1 MADWSTFFGFVGVI
15 LVLLLAL
22 ARASQP
28 VVSDATRS
36 SAQPTPAL
44 DASDESGGQSA
55 QPGTQSA
62 ESSAQPTVSSD
73 SVSSSMERSI
83 QAVDGSAIEADRAT
97 SSIDRPDGE
106 HHAPTD
112 PAELPALSTPA
123 VLANVAISQGMFAVL
138 VVSLAWYTE
147 IPAWAFGLAS
157 ESLTLGAVG
166 TGIVVGGVLYILN
179 EAAATIAR
187 QWGLST
193 PTALREALAPAST
206 AGWAVLL
213 GVVLPIIAG
222 FEELLF
228 RGALVG
234 VAHAGFG
241 ISPWLLAVGSSVAF
255 ALGHG
260 AQGRLGIIVTGLLGV
275 GLAIVFIYTG
285 SLIVV
290 MVAHYVINALE
301 FVVHE
306 GIDPMVPSHTS

>member
-1 MADWSTFFGFVGVI
+1 MADWSTFFGFVGV
-15 LVLLLAL
+15 LLMLLLAL
-22 ARASQP
+22 ARASQS
-28 VVSDATRS
+28 VLSDATRS
-36 SAQPTPAL
+36 AAQPTSTL
-44 DASDESGGQSA
+44 DVSDESGGQSA
-55 QPGTQSA
+55 KAGTQSA
-62 ESSAQPTVSSD
+62 ESTAQPTGSAD
-73 SVSSSMERSI
+73 SVPSSTERSI
-83 QAVDGSAIEADRAT
+83 HAVDGSATEADRAT
-97 SSIDRPDGE
+97 PSTDGSNDDR
-106 HHAPTD
+106 HAPND
-112 PAELPALSTPA
+112 PAEVPALSTS
-123 VLANVAISQGMFAVL
+123 VLLVNVAVSQGLFAVL

-147 IPAWAFGLAS
+147 VPAWAFGLAS

-166 TGIVVGGVLYILN
+166 TGIVVGGAFYILN
-179 EAAATIAR
+179 EAAAAIAR

-228 RGALVG
+228 RGALIG

-285 SLIVV
+285 SLVV
-290 MVAHYVINALE
+290 VIVAHYVINALE